1 MLFSLKYFNKL
12 MNLLLLLL
20 LLPSFFFISV
30 VAVESHPYSAGDTIR
45 MRLMKRAK
53 V

>member
-1 MLFSLKYFNKL
+1 MLFSLKYFNNL

-20 LLPSFFFISV
+20 LSFFFISV